1 MSYSVAMLSMHTSP
15 LDMPGS
21 TRDAGG
27 LNVYI
32 NQLTRELG
40 QSQNVIDI
48 FTRQT
53 NKNIPA
59 IIQITPQVRVIHI
72 HAGPPVPIRKH
83 ELFQYSTDFA
93 RRIDEF
99 RRNENIQYDVLH
111 SHYWLS
117 GIAALQLARRW
128 AIPHITMFHTLAY
141 VKQLANPDETEP
153 FIRLEMERRLIQQA
167 DYIITSTNEERIQII
182 RHFGATQGQVRVIP
196 SGIDLNLFKHQDKQ
210 QARIKLG
217 LELSEPVLLFVGRL
231 DPFKGPDL
239 LLRIAAMMEEKAQIV
254 IVGGK
259 SSHDKDRQ
267 ELKGLAAQLNLS
279 KRVHFVDAQPQ
290 YKLPAIYSAA
300 DVTVVPSY
308 YESFGLAAV
317 ESLACSTPVV
327 ATRAG
332 GLTTVV
338 QNNKTGFLVPRCPG
352 FFAERLDTLLQN
364 PTLLK
369 EMRMA
374 ARSSVLQF
382 SWKNVANMVQSMYE
396 DVMNEEV
403 KQLVAQ

>member
-1 MSYSVAMLSMHTSP
+1 MSYSIAMLSMHTSP

-48 FTRQT
+48 FTRRT
-53 NKNIPA
+53 NKHIPK
-59 IIQITPQVRVIHI
+59 IVQITPQVRVIHI
-72 HAGPPVPIRKH
+72 QAGPSAPIQKH
-83 ELFQYSTDFA
+83 ELYQYLTDFTQ
-93 RRIDEF
+93 RIDEF
-99 RRNENIQYDVLH
+99 RRIGNTHYDVLH

-117 GIAALQLARRW
+117 GAAALQLARRW
-128 AIPHITMFHTLAY
+128 AIPHITMFHTLAHL
-141 VKQLANPDETEP
+141 KQLANPDEKEP
-153 FIRLEMERRLIQQA
+153 YIRLEMERRLIQQA
-167 DYIITSTNEERIQII
+167 DYIIASTNEERIQII
-182 RHFGATQGQVRVIP
+182 RHCGATPGQVRVIP
-196 SGIDLNLFKHQDKQ
+196 CGIDLKLFKPQDQQ
-210 QARIKLG
+210 QARLKLG
-217 LELSEPVLLFVGRL
+217 LGHREPVLLFVGRL

-239 LLRIAAMMEEKAQIV
+239 LLRSAAMMEEKAQIV

-259 SSHDKDRQ
+259 SSNDKDMQ
-267 ELKGLAAQLNLS
+267 QLKELAVQLKIS
-279 KRVHFVDAQPQ
+279 KRVHFIDAQPQ
-290 YKLPAIYSAA
+290 YKLPVIYSAA

-308 YESFGLAAV
+308 HESFGLAAV

-332 GLTTVV
+332 GLTTVI
-338 QNNKTGFLVPRCPG
+338 QNNQTGFLVPRCPG
-352 FFAERLDTLLQN
+352 FFAERLDSLLQN
-364 PTLLK
+364 PSMLK
-369 EMRMA
+369 KMSMA
-374 ARSSVLQF
+374 ARPSVLQF
-382 SWKNVANMVQSMYE
+382 SWNNVANMVQNMYE

>member
-1 MSYSVAMLSMHTSP
+1 MSYSIAMLSMHTSP

-40 QSQNVIDI
+40 QSQNLIDI
-48 FTRQT
+48 FTRRT
-53 NKNIPA
+53 DRYTPKVVH
-59 IIQITPQVRVIHI
+59 ITPQVRVIHI
-72 HAGPPVPIRKH
+72 QAGPSTPIQKH
-83 ELFQYSTDFA
+83 EIYQYVADFA
-93 RRIDEF
+93 QRIDEF
-99 RRNENIQYDVLH
+99 RRNENRHYDVLH

-117 GIAALQLARRW
+117 GAAALQLAHRW
-128 AIPHITMFHTLAY
+128 AIPHITMFHTLAHL
-141 VKQLANPDETEP
+141 KQLANPDETELS
-153 FIRLEMERRLIQQA
+153 IRLEMERRLIRHA
-167 DYIITSTNEERIQII
+167 DYIIASTNDERIQII
-182 RHFGATQGQVRVIP
+182 RHCGATPGQVRVIP
-196 SGIDLNLFKHQDKQ
+196 CGIDLKLFKPQDRQ

-217 LELSEPVLLFVGRL
+217 LGQRKPVLLFVGRL

-239 LLRIAAMMEEKAQIV
+239 LLRSAAMMEEKAQIV

-259 SSHDKDRQ
+259 SSHDKDMEQ
-267 ELKGLAAQLNLS
+267 LKELAVQLKISN
-279 KRVHFVDAQPQ
+279 RVHFIGARPQ
-290 YKLPAIYSAA
+290 YQLPLIYSAA
-300 DVTVVPSY
+300 DVTVVPSF

-338 QNNKTGFLVPRCPG
+338 QNNETGFLIPRCPG
-352 FFAERLDTLLQN
+352 FFAERLDSLLQN
-364 PTLLK
+364 PSMLK
-369 EMRMA
+369 KMSIA
-374 ARSSVLQF
+374 ARPSVLQF
-382 SWKNVANMVQSMYE
+382 SWKNVANMVQNMYE
-396 DVMNEEV
+396 DVINAET

>member
-1 MSYSVAMLSMHTSP
+1 MSFSVAMLSMHTSP

-48 FTRQT
+48 FTRRT
-53 NKNIPA
+53 NKQIPP
-59 IIQITPQVRVIHI
+59 IVQISPQVRVIHI
-72 HAGPPVPIRKH
+72 QAGPSAPIHKH
-83 ELFQYSTDFA
+83 ELFQYTADFA
-93 RRIDEF
+93 QRIDEF
-99 RRNENIQYDVLH
+99 RLKNCVHYNVLH

-117 GIAALQLARRW
+117 GTAALKLAQRW
-128 AIPHITMFHTLAY
+128 TIPHITMFHTLAHL
-141 VKQLANPDETEP
+141 KQLANPDELEP
-153 FIRLEMERRLIQQA
+153 FIRVEMERRLIQQS
-167 DYIITSTNEERIQII
+167 DYIIASTAEERIQII
-182 RHFGATQGQVRVIP
+182 RHCGATPGQVRVIP
-196 SGIDLNLFKHQDKQ
+196 CGIDLKLFTPKNKQ

-217 LELSEPVLLFVGRL
+217 LEHHEPVLLFVGRL

-239 LLRIAAMMEEKAQIV
+239 LLRSAAMMQEKAQIV

-259 SSHDKDRQ
+259 SSNDKDIQ
-267 ELKGLAAQLNLS
+267 DLKALAVQLKIS
-279 KRVHFVDAQPQ
+279 KHVHFIDAQPQ
-290 YKLPAIYSAA
+290 YKLPILYSAA
-300 DVTVVPSY
+300 DVTVIPSFH
-308 YESFGLAAV
+308 ESFGLAAV

-338 QNNKTGFLVPRCPG
+338 QNGKTGFLVPRCPG
-352 FFAERLDTLLQN
+352 FFAERLDSLLQN

-369 EMRMA
+369 NMSAA
-374 ARSSVLQF
+374 ARTSVIQY
-382 SWKNVANMVQSMYE
+382 SWKNVGSMVQNMYE
-396 DVMNEEV
+396 DAMNAET
-403 KQLVAQ
+403 KQLIAQ